1 MGVVAV
7 TVATVTMTVSVA
19 MLMVTVM
26 IVMVGAMATRRPVLV
41 AAMIAVRA
49 MAVRSF
55 LHGRIL
61 LSPHDCPPT
70 WQASPDRPYC
80 IKKQPGEWPVFRI
93 PFNELPFG
101 TRSPL

>member
-1 MGVVAV
+1 M
-7 TVATVTMTVSVA
+7 TVATVTMPVSVA
-19 MLMVTVM
+19 MLMVTVTVM